1 MKLHEIIEASEKL
14 EYIPFEEIEVRKKQ
28 LNTYFK
34 SKCKGEAIY
43 LAWGVFNTGTVG
55 TICLEYDFFECI
67 ENIINDECEGFTEE
81 EKENERENI
90 AYNSIFLSTL
100 I

>member
-1 MKLHEIIEASEKL
+1 MKLHEIIEASQKL
-14 EYIPFEEIEVRKKQ
+14 EYIPFEEIEKRKKQ
-28 LNTYFK
+28 LNAYFE
-34 SKCKGEAIY
+34 GEAIY
-43 LAWGVFNTGTVG
+43 LAWAVFNAGSVG
-55 TICLEYDFFECI
+55 TICLEDDFFECI
-67 ENIINDECEGFTEE
+67 ENIINDECEGFTEK